1 MRIKLNMDYISDGIV
16 EKVIK
21 DFEQQY
27 SPNFE
32 YENFEISAEKK
43 EK

>member
-21 DFEQQY
+21 DYLQQY
-27 SPNFE
+27 SPNIE